1 YFAWVSVI
9 GYALTKIS
17 VTLYA
22 GGVVIRAVTGW
33 DFYTAAIVLI
43 IVTGLYT
50 IFGGLRAVV
59 YTEVL
64 QAIVLILG
72 SVTLMAIGLS
82 RIGGFSGLEAKVPA
96 GFFSVSKRINHQ
108 NFTWP

>member
-1 YFAWVSVI
+1 MIRRPPRSTLFPYTTLFRSVI
-9 GYALTKIS
+9 GYVLTKIS

-43 IVTGLYT
+43 VVTGLYT

-72 SVTLMAIGLS
+72 SLTLMAIGLS
-82 RIGGFSGLEAKVPA
+82 PVGGFLGLE
-96 GFFSVSKRINHQ
+96 
-108 NFTWP
+108 